1 MSGST
6 SVNTISND
14 ARQCKYEYYPIELVH
29 AYISANRENV
39 LNKLIE

>member
-1 MSGST
+1 MSGSA

-29 AYISANRENV
+29 R
-39 LNKLIE
+39 